1 MLNISPIPA
10 FDDNYIWLLRQE
22 GQYLATVVDP
32 GDEEPVIARLAAE
45 GLTLAA
51 ILLTHHHGD
60 HIGGVAD
67 LLARWP
73 QARVYGPR
81 DRRIRLVTDPVGEGD
96 RIAPPGLATSFQVLE
111 VPGHTATHIAYLAD
125 YPGAAGDV
133 AASTAANRSPP
144 AAGGRPPSA
153 GTGGEISGAI
163 GARAASGTSGANGA
177 VSALGEGAGALFC
190 GDTLFAAGCGR
201 VFDGTFDQL
210 AASLAR
216 IAALPPD
223 TLLYCAH
230 EYTLANLGFA
240 AWVEPDSPALRERR
254 AQVEALR
261 AANQPSV
268 PSTLAAELATNPFL
282 RTAMPGVR
290 AAAAAF
296 AGKPLTTHAQ
306 VFTALR
312 QWKDSRYD

>member
-96 RIAPPGLATSFQVLE
+96 RISPPGLATSFQVLE
-111 VPGHTATHIAYLAD
+111 VPGHTSSHIAYLAEP
-125 YPGAAGDV
+125 PGGD
-133 AASTAANRSPP
+133 AN
-144 AAGGRPPSA
+144 
-153 GTGGEISGAI
+153 
-163 GARAASGTSGANGA
+163 
-177 VSALGEGAGALFC
+177 ALFC

-216 IAALPPD
+216 IAALPPA
-223 TLLYCAH
+223 TLIYCAH

-240 AWVEPDSPALRERR
+240 AWVEPDSPALTARR
-254 AQVEALR
+254 ARVEARR
-261 AANQPSV
+261 AAGLPTV
-268 PSTLAAELATNPFL
+268 PSGLAEELATNPFL
-282 RTAMPGVR
+282 RAAEPGVR
-290 AAAAAF
+290 AAAEAF
-296 AGKPLTTHAQ
+296 AGQPLTTHAQ